1 MERKNFTVVI
11 NAPRENVWEV
21 LWSDETYPKWT
32 ATFSEGSRAESD
44 WKEGSKV
51 YFLNAEG
58 EGMVALI
65 DKRKDPEIMNFK
77 HLGMIDKN
85 GNEDLESEK
94 VKPWAGSMENY
105 LLEKE
110 NGKTQL
116 TVNMD
121 LNDEYKDYFLKTWPK
136 ALEKIKELAEND
148 HQMNDPINI
157 STKINAPI
165 GKVWE
170 VWNAPEHIENW
181 NAASDDWHTK
191 SASNDLRKGG
201 KISSRMEAKDGS
213 AGFDFEG
220 IYDDVKPREHL
231 AYTLTDGRKVSVNF
245 KENGNSTLVE
255 ESFEAESE
263 NSRELQQQG
272 WQAILDNFKKYV
284 EQGLG

>member
-1 MERKNFTVVI
+1 MERKDFTATI
-11 NAPRENVWEV
+11 NAPREKVWDV

-32 ATFSEGSRAESD
+32 APFSEGSRAKTD

-58 EGMVALI
+58 EGMVAVI

-94 VKPWAGSMENY
+94 VKSWAGAMEKY
-105 LLEKE
+105 RLEEK
-110 NGKTQL
+110 NGETRL

-121 LNDEYKDYFLKTWPK
+121 LEDEYKDYFLKTWPK
-136 ALEKIKELAEND
+136 ALEKLKELAENG
-148 HQMNDPINI
+148 HPMQNQITI
-157 STKINAPI
+157 STSINAPI
-165 GKVWE
+165 EKVWE
-170 VWNAPEHIENW
+170 VWNDPNHIENW
-181 NAASDDWHTK
+181 NAASDDWHTT
-191 SASNDLRKGG
+191 SAKNDLRKGG

-220 IYDDVKPREHL
+220 IYDEVIPKGHL
-231 AYTLTDGRKVSVNF
+231 AYTLTDGRKVSVTF
-245 KENGNSTLVE
+245 KANGKTTVVE

-263 NSRELQQQG
+263 NSREMQRQG

-284 EQGLG
+284 EQGWG